1 MASSLRRNP
10 FITYIFI
17 ELKRSIY
24 LGCDIGTPLETT
36 MKLSLR
42 RTFALKVI
50 LLNKVKPHRTVEN
63 IGEHIE
69 KLCDTFM
76 SLCYYVVERIT
87 FIWLYLKIAVIRNCS
102 ENLYAFHEALS
113 TLFTYKLFI
122 PYLLVF
128 IISGHTSSYT
138 FHTTVFVYCPN

>member
-1 MASSLRRNP
+1 MIPANLFMASSLRRNP

-17 ELKRSIY
+17 ELKRSSY
-24 LGCDIGTPLETT
+24 LGGDIGTPLETT

-87 FIWLYLKIAVIRNCS
+87 FIWLYLR
-102 ENLYAFHEALS
+102 LQ
-113 TLFTYKLFI
+113 
-122 PYLLVF
+122 
-128 IISGHTSSYT
+128 
-138 FHTTVFVYCPN
+138 